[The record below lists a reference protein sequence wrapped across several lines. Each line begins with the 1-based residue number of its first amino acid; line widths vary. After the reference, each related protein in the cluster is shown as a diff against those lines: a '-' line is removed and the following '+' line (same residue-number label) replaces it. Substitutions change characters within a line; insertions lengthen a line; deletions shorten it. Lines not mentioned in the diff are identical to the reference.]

1 MLSTSTQMPSMPI
14 TVLSGFLGAGKTTF
28 LRNVLDSSTTKG
40 QSFGLLVNDMASMN
54 IDGKLLKIQSA
65 NQANGLDIDTLELE
79 NGCVCCTLAE
89 DMLASVSQLAHVAQ
103 ERQRPYDHIVI
114 ECSGIAEPRKIRDIF
129 QEASVSGYG
138 GIASKVHLDTL
149 ITVVDAIVFIEHF
162 GSADADI
169 RSNARLAVR
178 EEKTSGDIFLSEEE
192 GRRRLTELLLEQ
204 VETADIV
211 LINKCDLLKK
221 KEQINL
227 VEDIIRSINS
237 SARIYTCVQGK
248 MDTIGD
254 ISSILGSSHGKG
266 LAIEGILEEHRRQ
279 VEHIHSHHHHHDD
292 DDECTDMTCTNPS
305 HDHVHHHVTETET
318 TARVRFGIT
327 SFVYTQRKP
336 FHPTRFTAFLRSLG
350 NLSISNITDI
360 SHDDATID
368 TDLQSTILRSKGF
381 VWMATTGAAAYY
393 MSHAG
398 QYFEL
403 AVLGRWWA
411 DIHID
416 EWPADRIRDI
426 RNDFKISP
434 PFSDEEYEF
443 GDRRQELVF
452 IGTFNEYKQNKIE
465 MKLTECLLTDDEL
478 DQYRQALNSNDPS
491 ATLRTLWS

>member
-1 MLSTSTQMPSMPI
+1 MLTKLFKIKVPRSSTLRCHMLSTSTQMPSMPI

-221 KEQINL
+221 RNK
-227 VEDIIRSINS
+227 
-237 SARIYTCVQGK
+237 
-248 MDTIGD
+248 
-254 ISSILGSSHGKG
+254 SILSR
-266 LAIEGILEEHRRQ
+266 IL
-279 VEHIHSHHHHHDD
+279 
-292 DDECTDMTCTNPS
+292 
-305 HDHVHHHVTETET
+305 
-318 TARVRFGIT
+318 
-327 SFVYTQRKP
+327 
-336 FHPTRFTAFLRSLG
+336 FTA
-350 NLSISNITDI
+350 SI
-360 SHDDATID
+360 
-368 TDLQSTILRSKGF
+368 LVQEYILVYKAK
-381 VWMATTGAAAYY
+381 WI
-393 MSHAG
+393 
-398 QYFEL
+398 Q
-403 AVLGRWWA
+403 
-411 DIHID
+411 
-416 EWPADRIRDI
+416 
-426 RNDFKISP
+426 
-434 PFSDEEYEF
+434 
-443 GDRRQELVF
+443 LV
-452 IGTFNEYKQNKIE
+452 I
-465 MKLTECLLTDDEL
+465 
-478 DQYRQALNSNDPS
+478 
-491 ATLRTLWS
+491 